1 MKSLRIGDITLE
13 KPIIQG
19 GMGVG
24 VSRGRLAGAVS
35 ACGGLGVISS
45 AQIGYDEPEFATDQV
60 LANEKA
66 IRKHIALAK
75 KISGDK
81 PVGINIMVALK
92 KHNAPATFFVVGKFF
107 FTAGTGQCISLSG
120 SG

>member
-92 KHNAPATFFVVGKFF
+92 HYEDHVR
-107 FTAGTGQCISLSG
+107 TAVDAGVDVIISGAGLPMR
-120 SG
+120 

>member
-60 LANEKA
+60 LANEK
-66 IRKHIALAK
+66 RYVS
-75 KISGDK
+75 ISHWQSK
-81 PVGINIMVALK
+81 YPGISRSV
-92 KHNAPATFFVVGKFF
+92 
-107 FTAGTGQCISLSG
+107 
-120 SG
+120 